1 MDERE
6 RLEKELSEIDEE
18 LEELFKRF
26 ETLIQKRR
34 RLLTNLKS
42 KTETKERTT
51 FIRHKPTG

>member
-1 MDERE
+1 MNERE
-6 RLEKELSEIDEE
+6 RIEKELSELDEE

-42 KTETKERTT
+42 ETESKERTT